1 MVQVE
6 VKALFIGD
14 NACIRPLMLPEDIR
28 TRSKLWNIGYM
39 HVCGFFLHAGG
50 AFKDYITVDFWT
62 ATLDQ
67 CHLKRDGGYS
77 GVSRFLET
85 GCA

>member
-39 HVCGFFLHAGG
+39 HVCGFFCMPAVLLRIISQSTFGRQLLTSV
-50 AFKDYITVDFWT
+50 I
-62 ATLDQ
+62 
-67 CHLKRDGGYS
+67 
-77 GVSRFLET
+77 
-85 GCA
+85 